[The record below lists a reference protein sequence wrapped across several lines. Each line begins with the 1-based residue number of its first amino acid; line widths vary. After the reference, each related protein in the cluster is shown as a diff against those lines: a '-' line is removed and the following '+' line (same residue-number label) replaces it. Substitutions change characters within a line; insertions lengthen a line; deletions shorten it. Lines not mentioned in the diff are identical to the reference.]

1 VRVRI
6 WVQLGLVALLVVCGP
21 TWVSADEAKEPEPC
35 AAPEYS
41 QFDFWVGEWR
51 VTDSEGRVVGH
62 NTIDKIL
69 DGCVLRE
76 SWTGASGMRGTS
88 LNIYSQA
95 RGAWHQTWVDSN
107 GLLLELDGGL
117 VGDHMVL
124 KGENPARD
132 GAGTL
137 LHEISWQPLD
147 DGRVRQTWKVS
158 KDGGAS
164 WQEVFDGFYA
174 KK

>member
-1 VRVRI
+1 MRLRI
-6 WVQLGLVALLVVCGP
+6 CFQLGLAATVVLCSPFSAL
-21 TWVSADEAKEPEPC
+21 ADDGEETEHC
-35 AAPEYS
+35 TAPEYS
-41 QFDFWVGEWR
+41 QFDFWVGERR
-51 VTDSEGRVVGH
+51 VTDGDNKVVGT
-62 NTIDKIL
+62 NAIDKIL

-76 SWTGASGMRGTS
+76 SWTSTTGMRGNS

-107 GLLLELDGGL
+107 GMLLELDGGL
-117 VGDHMVL
+117 VGGNMVL
-124 KGENPARD
+124 KGETPARD
-132 GAGTL
+132 GEGTV
-137 LHEISWQPLD
+137 LHEITWRPLA

-174 KK
+174 RK